1 MLYFRPLFLVLSIF
15 QTSIGFPAGN
25 REPSEEGGMTNTEE
39 KEMIAQNPGVNG
51 SDHIRIWA
59 KDQMLTS
66 RLEGTT

>member
-1 MLYFRPLFLVLSIF
+1 
-15 QTSIGFPAGN
+15 
-25 REPSEEGGMTNTEE
+25 MTNTEE